1 MLLLPPPEG
10 SYNKNPPE
18 RDSRTGEGL
27 LAPDVTLVTCVRSGI
42 GILSLLHLP
51 LWASRALRGRL
62 RLSTLMSGLGGRR
75 GRSWEATWPAGHRGR
90 AAHKLPGSITHFP
103 VSPRCLCCSLLT

>member
-51 LWASRALRGRL
+51 PVGFQSVERQAETQDTHEWPWGQARL
-62 RLSTLMSGLGGRR
+62 
-75 GRSWEATWPAGHRGR
+75 
-90 AAHKLPGSITHFP
+90 
-103 VSPRCLCCSLLT
+103 